1 MRRRKE
7 EREEEETRRRQR
19 RRRQQQQQ
27 QLKKEKKKTT
37 KDDDVIILDAK
48 KTNVGANEEEASSP
62 VLLHLL
68 LLNSSSISIIKEFL
82 LAMFIAPRAEEDED
96 EGGDKEEEDV
106 AFFRRRR
113 RRRYQRYWSSKII
126 PLLCVG
132 ELALSLLIIK
142 YVDYTEIDWIAYGEE
157 VDGFFKQKEYDY
169 VKLGGQTGPLVYPAG
184 FVYCYGFIRWACG
197 EEVRNAQVL
206 FAFLYVFNQWLALR
220 ILQRSRK
227 VPIAFYAVTCLSKR
241 MHSIFALRMF
251 NDGVCAIFCHLAV
264 LAFMDLGLAAKK
276 KEKERITTSACLR
289 GFAWL
294 SVATSIKMNAL
305 LYLPPAL
312 VLLVGYGQSLW
323 EILFC
328 LIVFVGIQIALA
340 LPFLLTFP
348 KSYLARAFELTR
360 VFTYK
365 WTVNFKF
372 LSEDRFVS
380 KELARGL
387 LLVHVTALFV
397 AAHRKWFRQNLR
409 GGAKEQRFFWDF
421 FGNFFRM
428 AKRDMTSALRGKN
441 VSTTRRRIN
450 TINRSR
456 NSKKGRVDD
465 DDDDDDDNL
474 EITSRYPSENAAAL
488 MLAQGN
494 FIGVMCARSLHYQF
508 YSWYFNLL
516 PLILFNRTALSRR
529 RKDDDMLFECV
540 RNGCVMLCVEYCW
553 NKYPSTAFSSLL
565 LQTTHAM
572 IYATC
577 VL

>member
-1 MRRRKE
+1 MKKIYNIYVHRRTE
-7 EREEEETRRRQR
+7 EVEKN
-19 RRRQQQQQ
+19 
-27 QLKKEKKKTT
+27 LKKKKK
-37 KDDDVIILDAK
+37 I
-48 KTNVGANEEEASSP
+48 TNSLSLLQNTLLSMRAASS
-62 VLLHLL
+62 
-68 LLNSSSISIIKEFL
+68 SIIKEFL
-82 LAMFIAPRAEEDED
+82 LAMFIARAEEDDDDDEED
-96 EGGDKEEEDV
+96 KEEEEDV

-113 RRRYQRYWSSKII
+113 RRRRRYHRYWSSKII

-197 EEVRNAQVL
+197 EKVRNAQVL

-264 LAFMDLGLAAKK
+264 LAFMDLGLAAK

-365 WTVNFKF
+365 WTVNLKF

-397 AAHRKWFRQNLR
+397 AAHRKWFRGNLR
-409 GGAKEQRFFWDF
+409 GGTKEQRFFWDF

-450 TINRSR
+450 TNNRSR
-456 NSKKGRVDD
+456 NSKRGRLDD
-465 DDDDDDDNL
+465 DDDKKLL
-474 EITSRYPSENAAAL
+474 EITSQYPSENAAAL

-529 RKDDDMLFECV
+529 RKDDNLFFECV